1 MIEETMKIPEPIIEP
16 ATSIVESSRPRPLT
30 SFCSAT
36 GASVVAVVIV
46 CRLTRRRVN
55 HHSTVLRNAKK
66 SRVRPSI
73 LAERLNHNKC
83 LRVKRNRVVSR
94 RAMTSSH
101 FSFARRVAV
110 ISSAVMALVLELTI
124 ALPNV
129 FARATIPQF
138 EALPLVRSRQSHLLV
153 RAFINGKAAWLT
165 VDSGAPVSA
174 IALDR
179 RDYFQ
184 LKPATAASNL
194 PARVQINGAFNKV
207 AIARELRMGGL
218 TLVDEPM
225 VTVDLGYSTR
235 AAQFLH
241 EQRIDGIIGA
251 DILFPTQ
258 AVLDCEKQLLIL
270 NTDPDLGGR
279 VPGFDRRGLK
289 AVPIQVSDGYNL
301 YVNGSING
309 TAAKLMVDTGSF
321 TTLLHRSFVR
331 RMRIATR
338 ETPYSSSAVNLKER
352 GVRVANIRKLTVGS
366 VNIMGKDVG
375 VIDLE
380 GLIHDGL
387 LEGSP
392 PVAGLLGAETLR
404 RHHGIIDFGTR
415 TLYLR

>member
-1 MIEETMKIPEPIIEP
+1 MT
-16 ATSIVESSRPRPLT
+16 
-30 SFCSAT
+30 
-36 GASVVAVVIV
+36 
-46 CRLTRRRVN
+46 
-55 HHSTVLRNAKK
+55 LR
-66 SRVRPSI
+66 
-73 LAERLNHNKC
+73 
-83 LRVKRNRVVSR
+83 
-94 RAMTSSH
+94 H
-101 FSFARRVAV
+101 FSFARRLVKISAAVVALIV
-110 ISSAVMALVLELTI
+110 ELTI
-124 ALPNV
+124 ASPDA
-129 FARATIPQF
+129 FARTTTTQF

-179 RDYFQ
+179 RDYFH

-194 PARVQINGAFNKV
+194 PSRVQINGAFNKV
-207 AIARELRMGGL
+207 AIARELRIGGL
-218 TLVDEPM
+218 SLVDEPM

-235 AAQFLH
+235 AAQSLH

-258 AVLDCEKQLLIL
+258 AVLDCQKQLLIL

-279 VPGFDRRGLK
+279 FPGFDRRGLK
-289 AVPIQVSDGYNL
+289 AVPIQVSDGFNL

-331 RMRIATR
+331 RMQIATR
-338 ETPYSSSAVNLKER
+338 ETPFSSSAVNLKER
-352 GVRVANIRKLTVGS
+352 GVRVAYIRKLSVGS
-366 VNIMGKDVG
+366 VNLNNREVG